1 MDKKIENIEQRII
14 NIEKTLYGINNTLYE
29 INTKINN
36 DIAKDCKKMGNHI
49 DFVENIYNQ
58 IKHPLNYMCNKINVL
73 MYSND
78 SNDSNDLND
87 LNNMLD
93 NKHSENI

>member
-14 NIEKTLYGINNTLYE
+14 NIEKILTEVVGTLHDLNK
-29 INTKINN
+29 KIDN
-36 DIAKDCKKMGNHI
+36 DITKECKKMGNHI
-49 DFVENIYNQ
+49 DFVDGVYDH

-78 SNDSNDLND
+78 SNNSNNSK
-87 LNNMLD
+87 NMLD